1 MYQLYIK
8 YILLICISIIML
20 TACSELQTE
29 NKTKDPTKTVIH
41 NTTKSSTENT
51 SQTQNTK
58 TFQEN
63 KGKTFIATIIKVID
77 GDTVKIELP
86 NGNEET
92 VRLLLIDTPETVHP
106 TKAVQPFGPEASQF
120 SKKLMPA
127 NSKIEVELGINER
140 DKYGRL
146 LAYLYVDDKMVN
158 KLLLEKGLARVAY
171 IYVPNTKYL
180 DEFEIIQKKAQKKA
194 IGIWSLENYV
204 TSRGFNDSTS
214 EKVEQKTTVTE
225 RNDCSKPTIKG
236 NINSKGQK
244 IYHIPLGQYYEITK
258 AEEMFCTEKEAQAA
272 GFRKSER

>member
-1 MYQLYIK
+1 MSFRRKVKQRILQK
-8 YILLICISIIML
+8 LLLIIRQKVL
-20 TACSELQTE
+20 L
-29 NKTKDPTKTVIH
+29 KIH
-41 NTTKSSTENT
+41 HR
-51 SQTQNTK
+51 QITQNTK
-58 TFQEN
+58 TIQEN
-63 KGKTFIATIIKVID
+63 KGKTFIATIVKVID
-77 GDTVKIELP
+77 GDTVKIELS

-180 DEFEIIQKKAQKKA
+180 DEFEVIQKKAQKKA

-204 TSRGFNDSTS
+204 TSRGFDDSTS

-225 RNDCSKPTIKG
+225 
-236 NINSKGQK
+236 SKGLLK
-244 IYHIPLGQYYEITK
+244 TYY
-258 AEEMFCTEKEAQAA
+258 Q
-272 GFRKSER
+272 RKY